1 MEIIFYLVVFIVGLI
16 PVLAIGGVAYLIFR
30 SIKKGQTRI
39 QGIQNFAREMNWQY
53 LPKVPLANLRGAEHF
68 YLFSLGNSGDPFHR
82 TYTIKIGNFERKR
95 IEHLVHGAMGDFQI
109 SIFDYVYATGSG
121 KSYKAHY
128 QTVVM
133 IDSNRLNL
141 PLFSMRPEGAWQEIG
156 QMFGGQDIDFPSHPN
171 FSNKYLLRGANEA
184 HIRHTFDP
192 QLLSY
197 LEATEGLS
205 LEGSG
210 NRIFAYRHKVRVEPA
225 QFRSILDE
233 ATNAANLLSN

>member
-1 MEIIFYLVVFIVGLI
+1 MDIFFIVVVLFIVLI
-16 PVLAIGGVAYLIFR
+16 PILGIGGFGYLIFR
-30 SIKKGQTRI
+30 SIKKGQKRV

-53 LPKVPLANLRGAEHF
+53 LEKVPLANLRGTEHF
-68 YLFSLGNSGDPFHR
+68 YLFSLGNSGDPFR
-82 TYTIKIGNFERKR
+82 RNFTIKLGNFERKR
-95 IEHLVHGAMGDFQI
+95 IEHLVHGAMGNFQV
-109 SIFDYVYATGSG
+109 SIFDYVYTTGSG
-121 KSYKAHY
+121 KTHKGHH

-133 IDSNRLNL
+133 IDSNSLNL

-197 LEATEGLS
+197 LETTEGLS
-205 LEGSG
+205 LEGGS
-210 NRIFAYRHKVRVEPA
+210 NRIFAYRHKVLTDSA
-225 QFRSILDE
+225 QFRRILDE
-233 ATNAANLLSN
+233 AMNAANLLAN